1 MSQDHKKT
9 FVMKFGGSS
18 LGGSK
23 EILQSV
29 SIVKKYSG
37 QSKLIV
43 VCSAMGDTT
52 DRLLKA
58 IDHAKKG
65 DLEKARKTISDI
77 RISIEKAIDQ
87 TVDDSGLRQQ
97 CAEWAKE
104 RFDEIDRVLLGISLL
119 RDLSPRSL
127 DYFLSFGEKLST
139 SIVTAALSSA
149 GLRTRYLTGGEA
161 GIVTDETFGS
171 AEPVLKVTNEKLK
184 ASLLPLIDDSV
195 IPVVTGYIAE
205 TLEGHEVI
213 TLGRGGSDYTATL
226 IAAAID
232 ADEVLLWTDVD
243 GIMSADP
250 RIIHNARIL
259 EQISYLE
266 AMEMSAF
273 GAKAMQPRA
282 LEPAA
287 RKGIPVRIK
296 NTFNPEVPGTLILS
310 TDDAANGVKTG
321 VKAVGSLTN
330 VGVVNISGTSIVGSP
345 GTAVKIF
352 EILKEHGVGILMMSQ
367 SVSENNVSLVIRRN
381 ELPKIVRALKKD
393 LLMEDPEVSGSSKN
407 ASSRENNTK
416 FSKVDYEDDV
426 SIVAVLGRG
435 MIGTPGIAGRVFSTV
450 AKQGIN
456 IRMIAQGS
464 SEINISFV
472 IKDKDRNRAVS
483 ALHEEFVEK
492 PLEDKPVLVNKA

>member
-1 MSQDHKKT
+1 MSEQRKKKIY
-9 FVMKFGGSS
+9 VMKFGGSS
-18 LGGSK
+18 LAGPK
-23 EILQSV
+23 EISQSAG
-29 SIVKKYSG
+29 IVKEYNDG
-37 QSKLIV
+37 TRGLVV

-52 DRLLKA
+52 DHFLKA

-65 DLEKARKTISDI
+65 DIESARKLISEIKNHHRATLEKTVESVERRNQCSASIS
-77 RISIEKAIDQ
+77 EKFEELDKI
-87 TVDDSGLRQQ
+87 
-97 CAEWAKE
+97 
-104 RFDEIDRVLLGISLL
+104 LLGISLL
-119 RDLSPRSL
+119 RDVSARSS

-139 SIVTAALSSA
+139 TIFSA
-149 GLRTRYLTGGEA
+149 TLQSLGLKTKFLTGGEA
-161 GIVTDETFGS
+161 GIFTDETFGS
-171 AEPVLKVTNEKLK
+171 AEPVAKVTHEKLREN
-184 ASLLPLIDDSV
+184 LLPLLKSDI
-195 IPVVTGYIAE
+195 IPVVTGFIAE
-205 TLEGHEVI
+205 TLESHETI

-226 IAAAID
+226 IASAID
-232 ADEVLLWTDVD
+232 ADEVILWTDVD

-250 RIIHNARIL
+250 RIIKNARIL
-259 EQISYLE
+259 EQISYQE

-296 NTFNPEVPGTLILS
+296 NTFNPKVPGTLILS
-310 TDDAANGVKTG
+310 SDAIVNGVKTG

-330 VGVVNISGTSIVGSP
+330 VGVINISGTSIAGSP

-352 EILKEHGVGILMMSQ
+352 ETLKELGVGVIMMSQ

-381 ELPKIVRALKKD
+381 ELPKVVRAFKKE
-393 LLMEDPEVSGSSKN
+393 LLLEDPDETEEEYKRGVKASK
-407 ASSRENNTK
+407 NTK
-416 FSKVDYEDDV
+416 FSKLDFEDDV

-450 AKQGIN
+450 ARQGIN

-472 IKDKDRNRAVS
+472 IKDKDRNKAVA
-483 ALHEEFVEK
+483 ALHEEFV
-492 PLEDKPVLVNKA
+492 V

>member
-1 MSQDHKKT
+1 LSQDHQKT
-9 FVMKFGGSS
+9 YVMKFGGSS
-18 LGGSK
+18 LGGYK

-29 SIVKKYSG
+29 SIVEKYAGHSN
-37 QSKLIV
+37 LIV

-52 DRLLKA
+52 DHLLKA
-58 IDHAKKG
+58 IDQAKKG
-65 DLEKARKTISDI
+65 DLEKARKTISEI
-77 RISIEKAIDQ
+77 RASIEKAIDK
-87 TVDDSGLRQQ
+87 TVSDSSSKQKCRDWT
-97 CAEWAKE
+97 AE
-104 RFDEIDRVLLGISLL
+104 RFEEIDKVLLGISLL

-139 SIVTAALSSA
+139 SIVEAALSSI
-149 GLRTRYLTGGEA
+149 GLKTKYLTGGEA
-161 GIVTDETFGS
+161 GIFTDETFGS
-171 AEPVLKVTNEKLK
+171 AEPVLKITNEKLK
-184 ASLLPLIDDSV
+184 ATLTPLIESDV

-232 ADEVLLWTDVD
+232 AEEVLLWTDVD

-282 LEPAA
+282 LEPCA

-310 TDDAANGVKTG
+310 TDNMVNGVQTG

-393 LLMEDPEVSGSSKN
+393 LLMEDPETTRST
-407 ASSRENNTK
+407 ASSNTK

-472 IKDKDRNRAVS
+472 IKDKDRNKAVT
-483 ALHEEFVEK
+483 ALHEEFVERS
-492 PLEDKPVLVNKA
+492 LEDQPVLVSKAS

>member
-1 MSQDHKKT
+1 LSEHKVY
-9 FVMKFGGSS
+9 VMKFGGSS
-18 LGGSK
+18 LAGAK
-23 EILQSV
+23 EITQSA
-29 SIVKKYSG
+29 SIVKEYNDG
-37 QSKLIV
+37 TRGLIV

-52 DRLLKA
+52 DHLLKA

-65 DLEKARKTISDI
+65 DIESARKIVTEIRNHHRSTLEKTVGNVERRNQCSTFIS
-77 RISIEKAIDQ
+77 EKFEELDKI
-87 TVDDSGLRQQ
+87 
-97 CAEWAKE
+97 
-104 RFDEIDRVLLGISLL
+104 LLGISLL
-119 RDLSPRSL
+119 RDVSPRSS

-139 SIVTAALSSA
+139 SLFDATLQSL
-149 GLRTRYLTGGEA
+149 GLKTKFLTGGQA
-161 GIVTDETFGS
+161 GIFTDESFGS
-171 AEPVLKVTNEKLK
+171 AEPVSKVTNEKLREN
-184 ASLLPLIDDSV
+184 LLPLLKDDV
-195 IPVVTGYIAE
+195 VPVVTGFIAE
-205 TLEGHEVI
+205 TLESHETI

-250 RIIHNARIL
+250 RIIKNARIL

-296 NTFNPEVPGTLILS
+296 NTFNPKVPGTVILS
-310 TDDAANGVKTG
+310 GDSIVNGVKTG

-330 VGVVNISGTSIVGSP
+330 VGVINISGTSIVGSP

-352 EILKEHGVGILMMSQ
+352 EILKELGVGILMMSQ

-381 ELPKIVRALKKD
+381 ELPKVVKAFKKE
-393 LLMEDPEVSGSSKN
+393 LLLEDPDETDRKSQASK
-407 ASSRENNTK
+407 NTK
-416 FSKVDYEDDV
+416 FNKLDVEDDV

-450 AKQGIN
+450 ARQGIN

-472 IKDKDRNRAVS
+472 IKDKDRNKAVA
-483 ALHEEFVEK
+483 ALHEEFVI
-492 PLEDKPVLVNKA
+492 

>member
-1 MSQDHKKT
+1 MR
-9 FVMKFGGSS
+9 
-18 LGGSK
+18 
-23 EILQSV
+23 
-29 SIVKKYSG
+29 
-37 QSKLIV
+37 
-43 VCSAMGDTT
+43 
-52 DRLLKA
+52 RLWK
-58 IDHAKKG
+58 
-65 DLEKARKTISDI
+65 
-77 RISIEKAIDQ
+77 
-87 TVDDSGLRQQ
+87 
-97 CAEWAKE
+97 
-104 RFDEIDRVLLGISLL
+104 
-119 RDLSPRSL
+119 
-127 DYFLSFGEKLST
+127 
-139 SIVTAALSSA
+139 
-149 GLRTRYLTGGEA
+149 
-161 GIVTDETFGS
+161 
-171 AEPVLKVTNEKLK
+171 
-184 ASLLPLIDDSV
+184 
-195 IPVVTGYIAE
+195 
-205 TLEGHEVI
+205 GHEVI

-226 IAAAID
+226 IAAAIN

-250 RIIHNARIL
+250 RIIDDARIL

-310 TDDAANGVKTG
+310 TDNGQNGIKTG

-330 VGVVNISGTSIVGSP
+330 VGVVSISGTSIVGSP

-393 LLMEDPEVSGSSKN
+393 LLMEDPEASGSSRN
-407 ASSRENNTK
+407 APGSNTK
-416 FSKVDYEDDV
+416 FSKVEYEDDV

-483 ALHEEFVEK
+483 ALHEEFIEK
-492 PLEDKPVLVNKA
+492 PLEDEPVLVNKA